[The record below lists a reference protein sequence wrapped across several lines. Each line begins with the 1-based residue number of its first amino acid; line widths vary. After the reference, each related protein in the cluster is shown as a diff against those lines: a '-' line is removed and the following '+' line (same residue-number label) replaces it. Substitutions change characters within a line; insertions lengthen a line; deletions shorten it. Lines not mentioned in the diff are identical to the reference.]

1 MVVSLEGHSYNESQD
16 AALPA
21 RELCLLCTY
30 PQEPLASQQHLEPAS
45 SNLMKPRDVGGWAGM
60 TLQTQRT
67 GSLCSTGKPGKQM
80 SRREKRCERD
90 EEMSHLHAFNISKP
104 PGKMCWNVCGWGGRM
119 RAKLQAISS
128 QARARNGSPYPRA
141 ISSPVLGKMPM
152 AVWHLGPWLERKRWG
167 HSKVSR
173 AG

>member
-67 GSLCSTGKPGKQM
+67 GSLCSAGKPGKQT
-80 SRREKRCERD
+80 SRWEKRCERD

-104 PGKMCWNVCGWGGRM
+104 PGKMCWNACGWGGEWEQSC
-119 RAKLQAISS
+119 KLS
-128 QARARNGSPYPRA
+128 ARKQEPGMALP
-141 ISSPVLGKMPM
+141 IPVQL
-152 AVWHLGPWLERKRWG
+152 AVLCWERCLWQYDIWVPG
-167 HSKVSR
+167 
-173 AG
+173 